1 MKAELEVDLEGTR
14 NKAIRKKLA
23 KRYPTFAEF
32 DEAFTVEDEVIEKML
47 ADAEKNKV
55 KPKDE
60 EERQK
65 TIPQLKRMLK
75 ALAAR
80 DLWDMT
86 EYFQIIYRDN
96 EMVKKAVELLEGK
109 EG

>member
-1 MKAELEVDLEGTR
+1 
-14 NKAIRKKLA
+14 
-23 KRYPTFAEF
+23 
-32 DEAFTVEDEVIEKML
+32 
-47 ADAEKNKV
+47 
-55 KPKDE
+55 
-60 EERQK
+60 
-65 TIPQLKRMLK
+65 MLK